1 MYKIW
6 RGADPMT
13 VLAGL
18 FFSLGVLSV
27 VLHLFAFSAVGYPK
41 STKVKYTQ
49 AAVATP

>member
-13 VLAGL
+13 VLTGL
-18 FFSLGVLSV
+18 FFSLGVLSI

-41 STKVKYTQ
+41 STKAKYNP

>member
-6 RGADPMT
+6 RGSDPNT

-18 FFSLGVLSV
+18 FFSLGVLSI

-41 STKVKYTQ
+41 STKAKYNP
-49 AAVATP
+49 APAVAP